1 MNLFI
6 YGAGGHAKVVATAAF
21 ETNSYEKIY
30 FLDST
35 KKDFKFSEK
44 SAIFSLNPEDD
55 LLTSSVDAQS
65 IIAIGDNH
73 IRMKIA
79 LESIKDNFISIQSP
93 NSYLSQFSKISEG
106 VFISAGAMINADSF
120 IGSHAIINTGSIIEH
135 DCKIGSFS
143 HVGPNAALGGNVELG
158 SNVFIG
164 GGAFVNPNLS
174 ICSDVIVGSGSV
186 VINNINEPGIY
197 AGVPANKIK

>member
-44 SAIFSLNPEDD
+44 STIFSLNPEDV

-79 LESIKDNFISIQSP
+79 LESINDNFISIQSP

-120 IGSHAIINTGSIIEH
+120 IGPHAIINTGSVIEH

-143 HVGPNAALGGNVELG
+143 HVGPNAALGGNVEFC

-174 ICSDVIVGSGSV
+174 ICNDVTVGSGSV
-186 VINNINEPGIY
+186 VINDISEPGIY

>member
-30 FLDST
+30 FLDSA
-35 KKDFKFSEK
+35 KKNFKFSEK

-65 IIAIGDNH
+65 IIAIGDSN

-79 LESIKDNFISIQSP
+79 LESINDNFISIQSP

-120 IGSHAIINTGSIIEH
+120 IGPHAIINTGSVIEH
-135 DCKIGSFS
+135 ECKIGSFS

-174 ICSDVIVGSGSV
+174 ICNDVTVGSGSV
-186 VINNINEPGIY
+186 VINDISEPGIY

>member
-30 FLDST
+30 FLDSA

-79 LESIKDNFISIQSP
+79 LESINDNFISIQSP

-120 IGSHAIINTGSIIEH
+120 IGPHVIINTGSVIEH

-164 GGAFVNPNLS
+164 GGAFVNPNVS
-174 ICSDVIVGSGSV
+174 ICNDVTVGSGSV
-186 VINNINEPGIY
+186 VINDISEPGIY
-197 AGVPANKIK
+197 AGLPANKIK

>member
-30 FLDST
+30 FLDSA
-35 KKDFKFSEK
+35 KKNFKFSEK

-65 IIAIGDNH
+65 IIAIGDSH

-79 LESIKDNFISIQSP
+79 LESINDNFISIQSP

-120 IGSHAIINTGSIIEH
+120 IGPHAIINTGS
-135 DCKIGSFS
+135 
-143 HVGPNAALGGNVELG
+143 
-158 SNVFIG
+158 
-164 GGAFVNPNLS
+164 
-174 ICSDVIVGSGSV
+174 VGSGSV
-186 VINNINEPGIY
+186 VINDISEPGIY

>member
-6 YGAGGHAKVVATAAF
+6 YGAGGHAKIVATAAF

-30 FLDST
+30 FLDSA

-55 LLTSSVDAQS
+55 LLISSVDAQS
-65 IIAIGDNH
+65 IIAIGDNR

-79 LESIKDNFISIQSP
+79 LESINDNFISIQSP

-120 IGSHAIINTGSIIEH
+120 IGPHAIINTGSVIEH

-186 VINNINEPGIY
+186 VINNISEPGIY

>member
-30 FLDST
+30 FLDSA
-35 KKDFKFSEK
+35 KKNFKFSEK

-65 IIAIGDNH
+65 IIAIGDSH

-79 LESIKDNFISIQSP
+79 LESINDNFISIQSP

-120 IGSHAIINTGSIIEH
+120 IGPHAIINTGSVIEH

-174 ICSDVIVGSGSV
+174 ICNDVTVGSGSV
-186 VINNINEPGIY
+186 VINDISEPGIY

>member
-1 MNLFI
+1 MNLFV
-6 YGAGGHAKVVATAAF
+6 YGAGGHAKAVATAAF

-30 FLDST
+30 FLDSA
-35 KKDFKFSEK
+35 KKDFKFSEE

-79 LESIKDNFISIQSP
+79 LEFTSDNFISIQSP

-120 IGSHAIINTGSIIEH
+120 IGPHAIINTGAVIEH
-135 DCKIGSFS
+135 DCIIGSFS
-143 HVGPNAALGGNVELG
+143 HVGPNAA
-158 SNVFIG
+158 
-164 GGAFVNPNLS
+164 FVNPNLS
-174 ICSDVIVGSGSV
+174 ICNDVTVGSGSV
-186 VINNINEPGIY
+186 VINDISEPGIY
-197 AGVPANKIK
+197 AGLPANKIK

>member
-30 FLDST
+30 FLDSA

-65 IIAIGDNH
+65 IIAIG
-73 IRMKIA
+73 
-79 LESIKDNFISIQSP
+79 
-93 NSYLSQFSKISEG
+93 
-106 VFISAGAMINADSF
+106 
-120 IGSHAIINTGSIIEH
+120 
-135 DCKIGSFS
+135 
-143 HVGPNAALGGNVELG
+143 
-158 SNVFIG
+158 

-186 VINNINEPGIY
+186 VINDISEPGIY

>member
-30 FLDST
+30 FLDSA

-44 SAIFSLNPEDD
+44 SAIFSLNPVDV
-55 LLTSSVDAQS
+55 LLTSSIDAQS

-79 LESIKDNFISIQSP
+79 LESINDNFISIQSP

-120 IGSHAIINTGSIIEH
+120 IGPHAIINTGSVIEH

-174 ICSDVIVGSGSV
+174 ICNDVTVGSGSV
-186 VINNINEPGIY
+186 VINDISEPGIY

>member
-30 FLDST
+30 FLDSA
-35 KKDFKFSEK
+35 KKDFKFSQK
-44 SAIFSLNPEDD
+44 STIFSLNPEDV
-55 LLTSSVDAQS
+55 LLTSSVDAHS

-79 LESIKDNFISIQSP
+79 LESINDNFISIQSP

-106 VFISAGAMINADSF
+106 VFISAGAMINKRF
-120 IGSHAIINTGSIIEH
+120 
-135 DCKIGSFS
+135 
-143 HVGPNAALGGNVELG
+143 
-158 SNVFIG
+158 
-164 GGAFVNPNLS
+164 AFL
-174 ICSDVIVGSGSV
+174 
-186 VINNINEPGIY
+186 
-197 AGVPANKIK
+197 

>member
-30 FLDST
+30 FLDSA

-44 SAIFSLNPEDD
+44 SEIFSLNPEDD

-79 LESIKDNFISIQSP
+79 LESINDNFISIQSP

-120 IGSHAIINTGSIIEH
+120 IGPHAIINTGSVIEH

-174 ICSDVIVGSGSV
+174 ICNDVTVGSGSV
-186 VINNINEPGIY
+186 VINDISEPGIY

>member
-21 ETNSYEKIY
+21 EKNRYEKIY

-79 LESIKDNFISIQSP
+79 LECIKDNFISIQSP

-143 HVGPNAALGGNVELG
+143 HVGPNAALGGNVKQG

-174 ICSDVIVGSGSV
+174 ICNDVTVGSGSV
-186 VINNINEPGIY
+186 VINNISEPGIY